1 MISVSKFSST
11 GARVYSVFSSVLLAV
26 LVLIFSTEGAF
37 ARNPLTPADSLTALL
52 KDGGAH
58 IQAKLYTK
66 AEYYFM
72 AALELDSVNRNAL
85 KNVALAHSMRGKY
98 AKSRKYLEIAVAANV
113 ADAQIYNSLGLTYS
127 YLKMPEKSVDSYRK
141 ATALDPEN
149 YDYQRNISGELIT
162 QGKFNDALLTL
173 GKAIELQP
181 NHGELRYLLGN
192 AFSGLSDAQ
201 SAIINYHLA
210 VEKNYR
216 TASLYYHLA
225 LAEMITGNFWAAEE
239 EFSKA
244 LKIAPDSLEIRNRLG
259 ILYVQTSAFEHAIRV
274 FKENLKRNSNYVNSR
289 IGLGWTYAFQGDEA
303 AANKQLEII
312 KRDYPEKTEVM
323 KDFIKQGL
331 EYYKYTQKAS
341 DADSSGEAKQR

>member
-1 MISVSKFSST
+1 MNSAPMSASFQNRISHIFLSIT
-11 GARVYSVFSSVLLAV
+11 LAV
-26 LVLIFSTEGAF
+26 FILFLATEGTF
-37 ARNPLTPADSLTALL
+37 ARNPLSPADSLTALL
-52 KDGGAH
+52 KDGGAY

-72 AALELDSVNRNAL
+72 AALELDSINRNAL
-85 KNVALAHSMRGKY
+85 KNLGLAHSMRGKY
-98 AKSRKYLEIAVAANV
+98 AKSRKYLEIAVTAKV

-141 ATALDPEN
+141 AIALDPEN
-149 YDYQRNISGELIT
+149 YDYNRNISGELIT

-192 AFSGLSDAQ
+192 AFSGLGDPQ

-210 VEKNYR
+210 VENNYKS
-216 TASLYYHLA
+216 ASLYYHLA
-225 LAEMITGNFWAAEE
+225 LAEEGTGNFWAAEE

-244 LKIAPDSLEIRNRLG
+244 LALAPDSLEIRNRLG
-259 ILYVQTSAFEHAIRV
+259 ILYVQTSAFEHAVRV
-274 FKENLKRNSNYVNSR
+274 FQKNLDRNSNYVNSR
-289 IGLGWTYAFQGDEA
+289 IGLGWAYAFQGDEA
-303 AANKQLEII
+303 SANKQLEII
-312 KRDYPEKTEVM
+312 RRDYPEKIEVM

-331 EYYKYTQKAS
+331 EYYKAS
-341 DADSSGEAKQR
+341 QQNSGADSTSR